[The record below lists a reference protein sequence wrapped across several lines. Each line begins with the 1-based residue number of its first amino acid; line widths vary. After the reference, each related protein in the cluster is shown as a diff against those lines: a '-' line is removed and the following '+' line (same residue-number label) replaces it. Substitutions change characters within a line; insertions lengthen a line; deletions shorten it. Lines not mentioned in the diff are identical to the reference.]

1 MLDGVRREFPPMLAL
16 AWPVVVAELGWM
28 FMGVVDTIMVGR
40 LAPEA
45 IGAVGLGST
54 VYVALAVFGM
64 GILLGLDT
72 FVSQAFGARSLV
84 ECHRWLL
91 DGLYLALLASG
102 PITLL
107 ALAVARSM
115 PSWGMHPAVLVL
127 VEPYLH
133 TVAWGTLPLLVY
145 GACRRYLQAMNQVR
159 PVMFV
164 LLSANLVNAGLNW
177 VLIFGHFGMPALGT
191 TGAAWATVVG
201 RTYMALALVGVIALR
216 ERRERLG
223 LAELPLAPDW
233 HRLWRL
239 VRLGV
244 PAATQ
249 VTAEVGV
256 FAAATALAARLD
268 PIQLASHQIALNVA
282 SVSFMVP
289 LGVASA
295 GAVRVGQ
302 AMGRRDP
309 YGVRHAGWTALA
321 IGVGFMA
328 CAAIAFIAA
337 PTLIIRLFTDDRT
350 VIAAGVTLLA
360 IAAAFQLFDG
370 MQGVATGILRGL
382 GDTRTAMFS
391 NLAGHWLLGLPVSY
405 VLCFVLGWGVSGLW
419 LGLSLGL
426 IVVSLVLITTWTVR
440 TRRLRPE
447 TMKGPS

>member
-1 MLDGVRREFPPMLAL
+1 MLDGVRREFRPMLAL

-28 FMGVVDTIMVGR
+28 FMGIVDTIMVGR

-45 IGAVGLGST
+45 IGAVGLGSS

-72 FVSQAFGARSLV
+72 FVSQAFGARSIV

-91 DGLYLALLASG
+91 HGLYLALLASG
-102 PITLL
+102 PIT
-107 ALAVARSM
+107 ALAIAASASM
-115 PSWGMHPAVLVL
+115 PWWGMHPAVLAL
-127 VEPYLH
+127 VEPYLA
-133 TVAWGTLPLLVY
+133 TVAWGSLPLLVY
-145 GACRRYLQAMNQVR
+145 AACRRYLQAMNLVR

-177 VLIFGHFGMPALGT
+177 VLIFGHLGAPAMGT
-191 TGAAWATVVG
+191 TGAAWATVAG
-201 RTYMALALVGVIALR
+201 RTYMAGALLAIIGLH

-223 LAELPLAPDW
+223 LADTPLGLDW
-233 HRLWRL
+233 SRLWRL

-302 AMGRRDP
+302 AMGRRAPHD
-309 YGVRHAGWTALA
+309 VRHAGWTALA

-328 CAAIAFIAA
+328 CAALAFLVA
-337 PTLIIRLFTDDRT
+337 PIPIIRLFTHDGT
-350 VIAAGVTLLA
+350 VIATGVTLLA

-382 GDTRTAMFS
+382 GDTRTAMLS
-391 NLAGHWLLGLPVSY
+391 NLAGHWLLGLPVGY
-405 VLCFVLGWGVSGLW
+405 ALCFALGWGVSGLW

-426 IVVSLVLITTWTVR
+426 ISVSLVLIATWTVR
-440 TRRLRPE
+440 TRHLRPE
-447 TMKGPS
+447 TMREPS

>member
-1 MLDGVRREFPPMLAL
+1 MFDGLRREFRPMLAL
-16 AWPVVVAELGWM
+16 AWPVVMAELGWM
-28 FMGVVDTIMVGR
+28 FMGIVDTIMVGR

-45 IGAVGLGST
+45 IGAVGLGSS

-72 FVSQAFGARSLV
+72 FVSQAFGARSIV

-91 DGLYLALLASG
+91 QGLYLALLASA

-107 ALAVARSM
+107 AMGVARSM
-115 PSWGMHPAVLVL
+115 PLWGMHPSVLAL

-133 TVAWGTLPLLVY
+133 TVAWGSLPLLVY
-145 GACRRYLQAMNQVR
+145 AACRRYLQAMNLVR

-177 VLIFGHFGMPALGT
+177 ILIFGHFGVPAMGT
-191 TGAAWATVVG
+191 TGAAWATVIG
-201 RTYMALALVGVIALR
+201 RTYMAGALLLVIALH
-216 ERRERLG
+216 ERRNPLG
-223 LAELPLAPDW
+223 LAATPLAIDW
-233 HRLWRL
+233 HRLGRL
-239 VRLGV
+239 VRLGL

-302 AMGRRDP
+302 AVGRRDP
-309 YGVRHAGWTALA
+309 HDVRHAGWTALA

-328 CAAIAFIAA
+328 IAA
-337 PTLIIRLFTDDRT
+337 LSFLLAPTVIIRLFTDDAT
-350 VIAAGVTLLA
+350 VVATGVGLLA
-360 IAAAFQLFDG
+360 IAAAFQMFDG

-382 GDTRTAMFS
+382 GDTRTAMLS
-391 NLAGHWLLGLPVSY
+391 NLAGHWLLGMPVAY
-405 VLCFVLGWGVSGLW
+405 TLCFTLGWGVRGLW
-419 LGLSLGL
+419 IGLSLGL
-426 IVVSLVLITTWTVR
+426 ISVSLVLIVTWAAR
-440 TRRLRPE
+440 TRRLSPE
-447 TMKGPS
+447 TMRMPS

>member
-1 MLDGVRREFPPMLAL
+1 
-16 AWPVVVAELGWM
+16 
-28 FMGVVDTIMVGR
+28 
-40 LAPEA
+40 
-45 IGAVGLGST
+45 
-54 VYVALAVFGM
+54 
-64 GILLGLDT
+64 
-72 FVSQAFGARSLV
+72 
-84 ECHRWLL
+84 
-91 DGLYLALLASG
+91 
-102 PITLL
+102 
-107 ALAVARSM
+107 
-115 PSWGMHPAVLVL
+115 
-127 VEPYLH
+127 
-133 TVAWGTLPLLVY
+133 
-145 GACRRYLQAMNQVR
+145 MNQVR

-191 TGAAWATVVG
+191 TGAAWAPVVG